1 MISTRPH
8 LLCPIDFSEPS
19 RAALGWATAIA
30 DHFGATL
37 DIVAVDDPLLTE
49 VASSGGLN
57 LADETLSELRRFC
70 GHVLD
75 PRDGKAAETVFHVRT
90 GKPAA
95 EIVGL
100 ATELH
105 ADLIVMGS
113 HGRTGV
119 GKLFFGSTTERV
131 LRNTTTAVLVTPGAQ
146 DDGRPFAERAQTIRH
161 VLAPVD
167 LSPASVHQVA
177 VAGGIASALGAS
189 LLVAHAI
196 EPVFIPLTLRAV
208 AGNVEG
214 QRRAE
219 IEAALTRLVGDVK
232 GCQVETIVV
241 SGDVAREI
249 VSLAEVRQAQIIVI
263 GLRSGAT
270 LGPHM
275 GSVTYR
281 VLCLTHSLVLA
292 LPPR

>member
-1 MISTRPH
+1 MTTRPH
-8 LLCPIDFSEPS
+8 LLCPVDFSEPS

-70 GHVLD
+70 SHILD
-75 PRDGKAAETVFHVRT
+75 RPDGKAADTAFHVRT

-95 EIVGL
+95 EIVRL

-131 LRNTTTAVLVTPGAQ
+131 LRYTTTPVLVTPGTQ
-146 DDGRPFAERAQTIRH
+146 DEGRPFAERAEAIRH

-167 LSPASVHQVA
+167 LSPASAHQVG
-177 VAGGIASALGAS
+177 VAGGIAAALSAS
-189 LLVAHAI
+189 LLVAHVI
-196 EPVFIPLTLRAV
+196 EPVFIPATLRAV

-214 QRRAE
+214 ERKAE
-219 IEAALTRLVGDVK
+219 IEAALARLVGDVK
-232 GCQVETIVV
+232 GCQVETIIV
-241 SGDVAREI
+241 SGHPANEI
-249 VSLAEVRQAQIIVI
+249 VSLAEVRQAQLIVV
-263 GLRSGAT
+263 GLRASGT